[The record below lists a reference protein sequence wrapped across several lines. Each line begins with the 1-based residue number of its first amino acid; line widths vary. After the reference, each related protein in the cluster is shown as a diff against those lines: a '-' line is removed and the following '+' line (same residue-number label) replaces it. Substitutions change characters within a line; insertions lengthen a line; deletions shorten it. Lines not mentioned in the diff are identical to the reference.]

1 MDSMSSSSPSILLI
15 HSDQHRYDCLGVNG
29 HPFIQ
34 TPNLDRL
41 AAEGMNFTHAFTPIP
56 LCTPARNCLLHGQW
70 STEHGCIANADTEAP
85 GEPPED
91 LPSFSMQL
99 RQRGYYLG
107 YVGKWHVSNT
117 REPDSYG
124 FCDFPP
130 YDAYDKWR
138 EAQGCPPRPCTNGW
152 FGEVNPHIEPQQSH
166 LAWCADQT
174 IGMLNKAAGKTNG
187 FFIRWDPPE
196 PHLPNI
202 VPEPYASMYPPADI
216 PPWPN
221 FGDPLENK
229 PIVQRQQLRTWK
241 IDDWTWEDWAPI
253 VGRYLGEISLMD
265 AQIGRVLAALDEL
278 ALADNT
284 LVIYT
289 TDHGD
294 LCGAH
299 GMVDKHFV
307 MYDELVRVPLIARW
321 PNRIKPGR
329 RCDNFISHAID
340 LASTF
345 CEVGGA
351 SVPETFRGQSLLPLM
366 EGAED
371 NGRQDIMSVYHG
383 NQFGLFSQRMVR
395 DNRWKYVWNATAED
409 ELYDMVGDPHE
420 MTNRAHDPSCA
431 DELSRLRGR
440 LIDWMQQTNDPLCNE
455 WIITQLREGLG
466 L

>member
-1 MDSMSSSSPSILLI
+1 MDSMSTSPNILLI
-15 HSDQHRYDCLGVNG
+15 HSDQHRYDCLGING
-29 HPFIQ
+29 HPFIE
-34 TPNLDRL
+34 TANLDQL

-85 GEPPED
+85 RTPAED

-99 RQRGYYLG
+99 RQHGYYLG
-107 YVGKWHVSNT
+107 YVGKWHVSAA
-117 REPDSYG
+117 REPDAYG

-130 YDAYDKWR
+130 AGSYKAWR
-138 EAQGCPPRPCTNGW
+138 KGQGCLPRPWTNGW
-152 FGEVNPHIEPQQSH
+152 SGKVDTYITAQQSR
-166 LAWCADQT
+166 LAWCADRT
-174 IGMLNKAAGKTNG
+174 IDMLHRASAQENG
-187 FFIRWDPPE
+187 FFIRWDPYE

-202 VPEPYASMYPPADI
+202 VPEPYASMYSPDTI
-216 PPWPN
+216 PCWPN
-221 FGDPLENK
+221 FHDSLTGK
-229 PIVQRQQLRTWK
+229 PCIQRQQLRTWQVH
-241 IDDWTWEDWAPI
+241 DWTWEDWAPI

-278 ALADNT
+278 GLADDT

-307 MYDELVRVPLIARW
+307 MYDEIVRVPLIARW
-321 PNRIKPGR
+321 PGRIKPSSQ
-329 RCDNFISHAID
+329 CHSFVSHAID
-340 LASTF
+340 LATTF
-345 CEVGGA
+345 CEA
-351 SVPETFRGQSLLPLM
+351 AEAAVPSTFRGQSLVPLM
-366 EGAED
+366 CGADD

-395 DNRWKYVWNATAED
+395 DRRWKYVWNATAED
-409 ELYDMVGDPHE
+409 ELYHMVGDPHE
-420 MTNRAHDPSCA
+420 LTNRAGDPSCA
-431 DELSRLRGR
+431 GELSRLRHR

-455 WIITQLREGLG
+455 WILTQLREGLSI
-466 L
+466 